1 MIGCILI
8 LKIPISWRQMY
19 EYVSA
24 VIDYAFSI
32 DFRCLQAF
40 KVYYYQI
47 VTLIQFNSDDCMNF
61 HTLTNSLRYLLFSG
75 TTLSSRTM
83 SWTAPSPEFCL
94 GQRWIKLSWWLYWT
108 VLSQCWAL
116 SGIALWDSEK
126 SKYFFILK
134 I

>member
-1 MIGCILI
+1 MIGYILI

-83 SWTAPSPEFCL
+83 SWTAPSPD
-94 GQRWIKLSWWLYWT
+94 ILSWTALNQADGCT
-108 VLSQCWAL
+108 GQC
-116 SGIALWDSEK
+116 
-126 SKYFFILK
+126 
-134 I
+134 

>member
-1 MIGCILI
+1 MIGYILI

-61 HTLTNSLRYLLFSG
+61 HTLTNSLRYWLFSG

-94 GQRWIKLSWWLYWT
+94 GQRWIKLSWWLYRT
-108 VLSQCWAL
+108 VLSQSWAL